1 MLWLDQ
7 EDAQFQL
14 KLFWML
20 IVLKLLSN
28 VNIPYAWQNVE
39 SCDRTCRTGS
49 RKKTRTKTVEAAYG
63 ESCSGDASVVEDCN
77 TACKNYIQL
86 HIGMPHYKTSG
97 DSGKGCI
104 GNSYHLV
111 C

>member
-1 MLWLDQ
+1 
-7 EDAQFQL
+7 
-14 KLFWML
+14 ML

-63 ESCSGDASVVEDCN
+63 GSCSGDASVVEDCN
-77 TACKNYIQL
+77 TIFLKIMLTSVINLEQI
-86 HIGMPHYKTSG
+86 IGI
-97 DSGKGCI
+97 D
-104 GNSYHLV
+104 
-111 C
+111 